1 MIGVD
6 TNVLM
11 RYLLR
16 DDKQQSQQAKAIM
29 DGFTQQQPGFISI
42 TTLLEAMWLLRQT
55 YKMPREDVLQIAHA
69 LVVST
74 SIHIQAESTVDEAIE
89 IAQRGNFDLPD
100 VLVSIFGRDAGCSHT
115 LTFDRKAAM
124 IPGMMLI

>member
-16 DDKQQSQQAKAIM
+16 DDEQQSQQAKVIL

-42 TTLLEAMWLLRQT
+42 TTLLEVMWLLRQT
-55 YKMPREDVLQIAHA
+55 YKRSRDDVLQIVHA
-69 LVVST
+69 LLVSP
-74 SIHIQAESTVDEAIE
+74 SIQIQAESAVDEAIE
-89 IAQRGNFDLPD
+89 IAQQGNFDLPD
-100 VLVSIFGRDAGCSHT
+100 VLVSIFGRDAGCNYT
-115 LTFDRKAAM
+115 LTFDRKAAD
-124 IPGMMLI
+124 IPGMRLV

>member
-16 DDKQQSQQAKAIM
+16 DDRQQSQQAKVIM

-42 TTLLEAMWLLRQT
+42 TTLLETMWLLRQT
-55 YKMPREDVLQIAHA
+55 YKMSKEDVLQIVHA

-74 SIHIQAESTVDEAIE
+74 SIRIQAEPAVDEAIE

-115 LTFDRKAAM
+115 LTFDRKAAT